1 MVNDIIWSQFLFLL
15 VQRDVLLSRQTKSA
29 PTTPPSPYNSHSTTD
44 DDKLQRQRVRE
55 ELVNTEKDF
64 YQEMSAFCTKV
75 LPAFKQVIVSFVLL

>member
-1 MVNDIIWSQFLFLL
+1 MLIWLQFLFLL
-15 VQRDVLLSRQTKSA
+15 VQRDLLLSRQTKSA
-29 PTTPPSPYNSHSTTD
+29 PTTPPSPYSSHSTTSD

-55 ELVNTEKDF
+55 ELLNTEKDF